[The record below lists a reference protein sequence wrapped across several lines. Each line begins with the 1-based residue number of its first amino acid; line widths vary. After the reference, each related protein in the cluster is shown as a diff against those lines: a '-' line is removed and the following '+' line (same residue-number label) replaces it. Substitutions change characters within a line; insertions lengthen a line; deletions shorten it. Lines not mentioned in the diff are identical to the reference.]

1 MFEIDDEIEEAEHG
15 ELRADAARRDH
26 LPWYARAH
34 RKLLGALPPPLG
46 EDLTEVGYIEISAR
60 RLAAQRAVAELD
72 SFKSLPNVDPEKVRA
87 AKQTFARW
95 EASAEK
101 RLEELEL
108 TADLEHRVLH
118 RRQAQALS
126 RITVR
131 EVLRDL
137 AETGVVSE
145 NIATEAGDRIISEIQ
160 LA

>member
-26 LPWYARAH
+26 LPWYAQFH

-46 EDLTEVGYIEISAR
+46 EDLTEIGYIEISAR
-60 RLAAQRAVAELD
+60 RLAAQRAAAELD
-72 SFKSLPNVDPEKVRA
+72 SFKSLPNVDPDKVRE

-101 RLEELEL
+101 RLLELER
-108 TADLEHRVLH
+108 TAGLEHRVLH

-137 AETGVVSE
+137 VETGVVSE
-145 NIATEAGDRIISEIQ
+145 GIAQQAGDRIISEIQ